1 MYSTYPFNIRCAR
14 FIHASD
20 TSLIPARSI
29 SSALPPEISLRESF
43 LLRLLQFRARPVEG
57 LNRLNII
64 MVLNDNAPRYSEVNP
79 SRYKT
84 RVRAGCNFQL

>member
-29 SSALPPEISLRESF
+29 SSALPREISLRESF
-43 LLRLLQFRARPVEG
+43 LLRLQFHARLAPGPKLQTAGRRAEQIEYYYGP
-57 LNRLNII
+57 
-64 MVLNDNAPRYSEVNP
+64 
-79 SRYKT
+79 
-84 RVRAGCNFQL
+84 